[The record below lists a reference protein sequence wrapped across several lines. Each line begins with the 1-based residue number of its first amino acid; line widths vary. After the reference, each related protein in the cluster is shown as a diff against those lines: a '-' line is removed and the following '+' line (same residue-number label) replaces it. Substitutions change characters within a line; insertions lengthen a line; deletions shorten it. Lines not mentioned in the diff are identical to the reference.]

1 MIKVMKEMEQD
12 EADERKGVP
21 RAFLQNSQ
29 IIRFCPQSDGH
40 KGRVIRHVLPKVD
53 ISVSQDDKKD
63 LN

>member
-1 MIKVMKEMEQD
+1 MKEMEQD

-53 ISVSQDDKKD
+53 ISVS
-63 LN
+63 